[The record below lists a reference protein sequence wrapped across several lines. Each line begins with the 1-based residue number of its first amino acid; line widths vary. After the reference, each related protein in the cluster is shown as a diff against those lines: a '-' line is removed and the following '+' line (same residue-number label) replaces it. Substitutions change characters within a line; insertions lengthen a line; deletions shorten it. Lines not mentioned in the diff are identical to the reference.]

1 MTKEVKEL
9 FTKDDD
15 LWYAKGVKK
24 PFTGS
29 HKLCHDNGQ
38 IRMDA
43 PFKNG
48 EKDGVEKQWY
58 ENGEIFLEV
67 NYKHNRAEGLCTYY
81 HDNGVCQGS
90 CPFYSCCFQ

>member
-67 NYKHNRAEGLCTYY
+67 NYKHNRAEGL
-81 HDNGVCQGS
+81 
-90 CPFYSCCFQ
+90 